1 MTCAGIICEFDP
13 FHNGHKYLID
23 KAREA
28 GADAAVCV
36 MSGDFTQRG
45 EPSLWDKFKR
55 AEAAVACGADLV
67 LELPA
72 VYAVNSAD
80 LFARGGIRILKRLG
94 CIDMLAFGSEC
105 ADIEKL
111 RMIAGVTAHEPEE
124 FSLRLRA
131 LLSDGLSYAAACRK
145 ALADLYS
152 EDLASVLD
160 GSNDILNVCYIRESM
175 LQEVDMAFLP
185 VKRRG
190 ASYGS
195 GAAEGSFASAGHIRN
210 AVLNGQD
217 RGYRDLM
224 PDKALAVLSVT
235 EARPDPA
242 YLYSIAR
249 HRILTAGPAALREI
263 PDVSEGLEMRLIQA
277 AQTEDTVE
285 SFLEAVSTRRYSKAR
300 ISRILVR
307 ILLGIDRKAQD
318 RLEIN
323 SIAYAKVL
331 AFNDTGAKIL
341 KTASEKGDIGIVSNI
356 NKYVPE
362 NDAERLSLDIDV
374 RSSDV
379 YSILCRRSLADH
391 SDRVRIPVLLK

>member
-28 GADAAVCV
+28 GEDAVVCV

-124 FSLRLRA
+124 FSLRLRE

-160 GSNDILNVCYIRESM
+160 GSNDILNVCYIREAM
-175 LQEVDMAFLP
+175 LLSHRFPLILP
-185 VKRRG
+185 CCYQK
-190 ASYGS
+190 
-195 GAAEGSFASAGHIRN
+195 
-210 AVLNGQD
+210 
-217 RGYRDLM
+217 
-224 PDKALAVLSVT
+224 
-235 EARPDPA
+235 
-242 YLYSIAR
+242 
-249 HRILTAGPAALREI
+249 
-263 PDVSEGLEMRLIQA
+263 
-277 AQTEDTVE
+277 
-285 SFLEAVSTRRYSKAR
+285 
-300 ISRILVR
+300 
-307 ILLGIDRKAQD
+307 
-318 RLEIN
+318 
-323 SIAYAKVL
+323 
-331 AFNDTGAKIL
+331 
-341 KTASEKGDIGIVSNI
+341 
-356 NKYVPE
+356 
-362 NDAERLSLDIDV
+362 
-374 RSSDV
+374 
-379 YSILCRRSLADH
+379 
-391 SDRVRIPVLLK
+391 